1 VSRRALL
8 GTALGLPAV
17 VVAALALTLALWIG
31 TGRLPLAG
39 GASWFKVVKV
49 GEAHFTEEPGAP
61 FFFLAVGNDGRTGD
75 TVVRGDA
82 IHLIGV
88 NPALRAATILDIP
101 RDTGAQV
108 PGHGTEKIN
117 AAQALGGLRLQAETV
132 GNLVGVSI
140 PYAVTADFDGF
151 KALVDGVGG
160 VDVNVPIEMND
171 SNSGAVFSPGVHH
184 MNGEQALQFC
194 RNRYDIPD
202 GDIGRTVNQGAFIV
216 AALAQL
222 RANHTGAAGTLKALA
237 VLGAHTQLEG
247 IGLADL
253 YRFGRLALSIDPANV
268 RNLAIPVGSGSGTN
282 LALGAGAQELFA
294 DFADDGVLQTH

>member
-1 VSRRALL
+1 MGRRVLL
-8 GTALGLPAV
+8 GTVLGLPATAV
-17 VVAALALTLALWIG
+17 VVLAALLALWTG
-31 TGRLPLAG
+31 VGRLPFAG
-39 GASWFKVVKV
+39 GASWFKVTKV
-49 GEAHFTEEPGAP
+49 GEVHYTEEPTAP

-75 TVVRGDA
+75 VTVRGDA

-101 RDTGAQV
+101 RDTSAAV

-117 AAQALGGLRLQAETV
+117 AALALGGLRLQAETV
-132 GNLVGVSI
+132 GNLVGVPI
-140 PYAVTADFDGF
+140 PFAVTTDFDGF

-160 VDVNVPIEMND
+160 VSVNVPIEMND
-171 SNSGAVFSPGVHH
+171 ANSGAVFSPGVHH

-194 RNRYDIPD
+194 RNRYDMAD
-202 GDIGRTVNQGAFIV
+202 GDIGRTLNQGAFIV
-216 AALAQL
+216 AALTQL

-237 VLGAHTQLEG
+237 VLGAHTQLDG

-268 RNLAIPVGSGSGTN
+268 RNLVIPIGAGSGTN
-282 LALGAGAQELFA
+282 LGLGAGAAELFA
-294 DFADDGVLQTH
+294 DFADDAVLQHH